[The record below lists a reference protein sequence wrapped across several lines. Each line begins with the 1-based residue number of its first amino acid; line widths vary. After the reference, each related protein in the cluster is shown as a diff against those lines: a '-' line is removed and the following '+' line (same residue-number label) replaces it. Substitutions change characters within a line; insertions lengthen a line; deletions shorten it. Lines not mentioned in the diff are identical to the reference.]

1 MLKIGK
7 LFQGDRVIWVV
18 FFFLCVISLI
28 EVFSAASTLSYKEG
42 SFWAPLLKQALFLGV
57 GTLVVIGIHNVPCR
71 FFKLVPLVFLPL
83 SFLLLVLTLF
93 SGKVTNGAQRYFEFM
108 GFSFQPSELAKGAVI
123 TATALILAAMQK
135 ENGADRRA
143 FKYILSLVLF
153 FCAFIVTENLST
165 AGLLFIV
172 VFLMMLIGR
181 VPGIL
186 MGKLAGILVIAGG
199 LGFATLVY
207 VLPDN
212 PDAKIYDNSLFHRAL
227 TWKERLNTHGDKAKT
242 LTADSLDYDKD
253 AQIIHANIAIASSNG
268 VGRMPGNSVERDF
281 LSQAFSDFIF
291 AIIIE
296 EMGLWGAF
304 IVVFLYIVLVFRA
317 GRIASRCERNFP
329 AFLVM
334 GLALLLAIQ
343 AMVNMMVAVGLFP
356 VTGQPL
362 PLISRGGTSTI
373 ITCAYI
379 GMMLSISRYARKVP
393 KEELDTVVENSDTS
407 DEFRSDENLV

>member
-1 MLKIGK
+1 MLKVGK
-7 LFQGDRVIWVV
+7 IFQGDRVIWAV
-18 FFFLCVISLI
+18 FFFLCAISLI

-42 SFWAPLLKQALFLGV
+42 SFWAPLLKQALFLGI
-57 GTLVVIGIHNVPCR
+57 GTLVVVGVHNIPCR
-71 FFKLVPLVFLPL
+71 FFKLVPIVFLPL
-83 SFLLLVLTLF
+83 SLLFLLLTLF
-93 SGKVTNGAQRYFEFM
+93 SGKVTNGAQRYFEIF
-108 GFSFQPSELAKGAVI
+108 GLSFQPSELAKGAVVA
-123 TATALILAAMQK
+123 ATALILATMQK
-135 ENGADRRA
+135 EEGADRRS
-143 FKYILSLVLF
+143 FKWILGVTLF

-165 AGLLFIV
+165 AALLFLV
-172 VFLMMLIGR
+172 VVVMMFIGR
-181 VPGIL
+181 VPMVQ
-186 MGKLAGILVIAGG
+186 MGKLLGVLALAGSLAYVS
-199 LGFATLVY
+199 LVY
-207 VLPDN
+207 VFPDD
-212 PDAKIYDNSLFHRAL
+212 PDAGIYKSGVFHRVL
-227 TWKERLNTHGDKAKT
+227 TWKERLDSHGDKSKM
-242 LTADSLDYDKD
+242 LTAADLDYDKD

-268 VGRMPGNSVERDF
+268 VGRLPGNSVERDF

-334 GLALLLAIQ
+334 GLALLLAFQ
-343 AMVNMMVAVGLFP
+343 AFVNMMVAVGLMP

-379 GMMLSISRYARKVP
+379 GMMLSVSRYARKTP
-393 KEELDTVVENSDTS
+393 QEPQPEDEEEAETQA
-407 DEFRSDENLV
+407 EFCSDENLV